1 MPDEGRK
8 RELPPAQVG
17 VGEGHLSTEGALDLT
32 KRFPLTRQSW
42 RWILVTHR
50 VNSIARLG
58 TLSQPMRLAKVGYD
72 RERQKLR
79 HELGVRL
86 KTPPTGD
93 PARRSLDRG
102 SARTVRDLVQIDAR
116 GQGLEQTIRRVVT
129 TLKLEGRR
137 QAKLY
142 LGSAGGY
149 GQRQVSTDRSAA
161 RFDGL
166 CDRESANLQG
176 ARIVSRL
183 QKLVRCIFLT
193 RTWS

>member
-1 MPDEGRK
+1 
-8 RELPPAQVG
+8 
-17 VGEGHLSTEGALDLT
+17 
-32 KRFPLTRQSW
+32 
-42 RWILVTHR
+42 
-50 VNSIARLG
+50 
-58 TLSQPMRLAKVGYD
+58 VGYD

-79 HELGVRL
+79 HELGVRWRI
-86 KTPPTGD
+86 PPTSD

-102 SARTVRDLVQIDAR
+102 FARTVRDLVQIDVR
-116 GQGLEQTIRRVVT
+116 DQGLEPLIRRVVA

-149 GQRQVSTDRSAA
+149 GQRQVGTDRRAA
-161 RFDGL
+161 RFGGL

-193 RTWS
+193 GTWS